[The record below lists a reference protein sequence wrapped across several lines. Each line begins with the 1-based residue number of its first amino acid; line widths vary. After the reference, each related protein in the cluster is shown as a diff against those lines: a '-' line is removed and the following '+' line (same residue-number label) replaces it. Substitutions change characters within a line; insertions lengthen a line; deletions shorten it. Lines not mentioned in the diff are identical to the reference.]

1 MFPLIS
7 SLPPSYSCLLGPM
20 TRIKIGRL
28 GNKAGGTGVLW
39 DDVTR
44 RLHLGKSASLKKS
57 ISVFRSCGGEK
68 KNTNG
73 LYYITASLPLM
84 T

>member
-1 MFPLIS
+1 
-7 SLPPSYSCLLGPM
+7 M

-57 ISVFRSCGGEK
+57 ISVFRSCGGGK
-68 KNTNG
+68 KKYKWAILYNG
-73 LYYITASLPLM
+73 FIASYDIIKSVQVI
-84 T
+84 